1 MNSALLLIS
10 IGLTALAG
18 TICTLL
24 YSKMYHL
31 SNTLKEQYGQISQLD
46 SVLRDVVAMQTST
59 QTCVSELST
68 EMQLRGVYQNAN
80 DRHKL
85 AIKAAKNGKNRVELM
100 SQHGLSSD
108 EASLIISLHGKN
120 IARGVHRNTD
130 DKHKLAIKAA
140 KMGKNRMELIRMYSL
155 SNDEASLII
164 SLHGGKIDYD
174 LSSALVKPQ
183 PSFKKEAEL
192 TEA

>member
-1 MNSALLLIS
+1 MNSGLLLIS
-10 IGLTALAG
+10 IGLTALVG

-24 YSKMYHL
+24 YSKIHHL
-31 SNTLKEQYGQISQLD
+31 SNTLSEQYGQISQLD
-46 SVLRDVVAMQTST
+46 SVLKDVVAMQTST
-59 QTCVSELST
+59 QTSVSELST

-85 AIKAAKNGKNRVELM
+85 AIKAAKNGKSRTDLM

-108 EASLIISLHGKN
+108 EASFIISLHGEK
-120 IARGVHRNTD
+120 IARGVHKNID
-130 DKHKLAIKAA
+130 DRHKLAIRAV

-174 LSSALVKPQ
+174 LSSGSVKTLH
-183 PSFKKEAEL
+183 SFKEAEL

>member
-10 IGLTALAG
+10 IGLTALIG

-24 YSKMYHL
+24 YSKIHHL
-31 SNTLKEQYGQISQLD
+31 SNTLSEQYGQIAQLD
-46 SVLRDVVAMQTST
+46 SVLTDVVAMQSST
-59 QTCVSELST
+59 QNSVNELST

-85 AIKAAKNGKNRVELM
+85 AIKAAKNGKSRIELM

-108 EASLIISLHGKN
+108 EASLIISLHGAN
-120 IARGVHRNTD
+120 IVKGDYQNTD
-130 DKHKLAIKAA
+130 DRHKLAIRAA
-140 KMGKNRMELIRMYSL
+140 KMGKNRMELISKYGL

-164 SLHGGKIDYD
+164 SLHGGRIDYD
-174 LSSALVKPQ
+174 LSSASVKTQ
-183 PSFKKEAEL
+183 PSVKKAEL